1 MAESKALKV
10 IDQVVGHFEQS
21 GSRVVEVPE
30 WGDENG
36 PLVIHATA
44 FTMEEQRRLR
54 SRNKGDLDDPSV
66 LVDLL
71 ILKALDAD
79 GSKLFDLSDKPT
91 LMRKADANVLARVAA
106 DITGAADTEDAAKN

>member
-1 MAESKALKV
+1 MAESKGLKV
-10 IDQVVGHFEQS
+10 LDQVVGHFEQS
-21 GSRVVEVPE
+21 GTKVIEVPE
-30 WGDENG
+30 WGTDDG
-36 PLVIHATA
+36 PLMIHATA

-79 GSKLFDLSDKPT
+79 GGKLFDLGDKPT
-91 LMRKADANVLARVAA
+91 LMRKADANVLARVATE
-106 DITGAADTEDAAKN
+106 ITGAADTENAAKN

>member
-1 MAESKALKV
+1 MSNNNKLKV

-21 GSRVVEVPE
+21 GTRLIEVPE
-30 WGDENG
+30 WGSDDG
-36 PLVIHATA
+36 PLTIHATA

-71 ILKALDAD
+71 ILKALD
-79 GSKLFDLSDKPT
+79 GEGNKLFDLADKPV

-106 DITGAADTEDAAKN
+106 EITGSAETEDVSKN